1 MNPLI
6 NTVKELIASKDT
18 DNIKIASEILK
29 KYPTLIDTT
38 ITMTNRYGY
47 GNGTGRRFNYNRYPG
62 EESYGDGGNY
72 LYGDGEGNG
81 EGNV

>member
-38 ITMTNRYGY
+38 ILGVQ
-47 GNGTGRRFNYNRYPG
+47 
-62 EESYGDGGNY
+62 
-72 LYGDGEGNG
+72 LYGDGTGAGRKFNYNIYSG
-81 EGNV
+81 QD